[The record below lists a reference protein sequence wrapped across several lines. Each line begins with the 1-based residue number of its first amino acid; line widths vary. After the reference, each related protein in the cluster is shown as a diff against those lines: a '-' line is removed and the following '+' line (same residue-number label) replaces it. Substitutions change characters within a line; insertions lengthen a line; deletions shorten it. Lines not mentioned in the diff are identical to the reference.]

1 MSRSFRLAALLAL
14 PLAGAQALGQVTG
27 HPEPLSLLASDDP
40 ALAANKRLV
49 FDLWRSIVNAGH
61 VELADQLLA
70 ENYIQHSPVLPTG
83 RAAFKQIF
91 SAVPRLERIP
101 DLVSPPLVALVA
113 EGPYV
118 VMALAETVPD
128 PAGAG
133 SYTTTHFNL
142 FRVENGRLAEHWHS
156 VQTAPGPTVLR
167 PEDGGPQPVT
177 GRAGVEQYALLEAV
191 EPGLAWNKRQV
202 FDFWRQ
208 VADAGR
214 QELAAVYASPG
225 FVSHSA
231 SAGPGLDSFATY
243 FSVRRARPIAIALEH
258 PLVAMVAEGDLVV
271 QVRMQQYAHP
281 IRAGDTYTTTWFDMF
296 RFADGRLVEHWDPA
310 LRPSPGA
317 CVADG
322 GLSYVCGLT
331 NAEDLVA
338 IDGGRWLVASSIT
351 SRGESVGAGRLY
363 LVDAATR
370 TAEELFPGR
379 APELRR
385 DVATYGDC
393 TIDLDAFDTHGLA
406 LKGLS
411 SPGRYRL
418 YATSHGSREAIQA
431 FELDASG
438 ERPRIVWVGCVPLP
452 AGVWANSV
460 AILADGGFVTTQFYD
475 PLDPESIGRVL
486 RGEPNGSVF
495 EWHPG
500 GEVAEVPGTRLS
512 GPNGI
517 ALSVDDRELYVA
529 AFGSRSVLRFDRG
542 PNPSPP
548 ASVSLDITADNLRW
562 SSRGTLLLA
571 GSNAEAGTGWTVY
584 EIDPATMSASPLI
597 LVDGNAAL
605 QGTSTAVEVGSE
617 LWFGTPGGD
626 RVGYR
631 PLP

>member
-1 MSRSFRLAALLAL
+1 MSLRFRLAAMLAL
-14 PLAGAQALGQVTG
+14 LLGCGHGLCQVAG

-40 ALAANKRLV
+40 TLAANKRLV
-49 FDLWRSIVNAGH
+49 FDLWRGIVNAGH
-61 VELADQLLA
+61 VELADELLA
-70 ENYIQHSPVLPTG
+70 EGYIQHSPVLPTG

-91 SAVPRLERIP
+91 SAVPRLEQIP
-101 DLVSPPLVALVA
+101 ELVSPPLVALVA

-128 PAGAG
+128 PDGAG

-142 FRVENGRLAEHWHS
+142 FRIENGRLAEHWHS
-156 VQTAPGPTVLR
+156 VQTAPGPAVLR

-177 GRAGVEQYALLEAV
+177 GRVGTEQYALLEAAA
-191 EPGLAWNKRQV
+191 PGLAWNKREV

-214 QELAAVYASPG
+214 AELAPIHASQD
-225 FVSHSA
+225 FVSRSPI
-231 SAGPGLDSFATY
+231 AGPGRDDFAEH
-243 FSVRRARPIAIALEH
+243 FSARRARPIAIALED
-258 PLVAMVAEGDLVV
+258 PLVAMLAEGDLVV
-271 QVRMQQYAHP
+271 QVRMQQHAHP
-281 IRAGDTYTTTWFDMF
+281 SRAGETYTTTWFDMF
-296 RFADGRLVEHWDPA
+296 RLADGRLVEHWDPA
-310 LRPSPGA
+310 VRPSPAA
-317 CVADG
+317 CAPDAT
-322 GLSYVCGLT
+322 LSYLCGLE

-338 IDGGRWLVASSIT
+338 VPGGRWLIASSIT
-351 SRGESVGAGRLY
+351 SRGASVGAGRLY

-370 TAEELFPGR
+370 TAEVLFPGA
-379 APELRR
+379 APIMRR
-385 DVATYGDC
+385 DATTYGDC
-393 TIDLDAFDTHGLA
+393 TIDLAAFDTHGLA
-406 LKGLS
+406 LRALS
-411 SPGRYRL
+411 SPGRFRL
-418 YATSHGSREAIQA
+418 YATSHGSQEAIQA

-438 ERPRIVWVGCVPLP
+438 ERPGIAWVGCVPLP

-460 AILADGGFVTTQFYD
+460 AILDDGGFVTTQFYD

-486 RGEPNGSVF
+486 RGEPNGSVY

-500 GEVAEVPGTRLS
+500 GAVAEVPGTRLS

-517 ALSVDDRELYVA
+517 ALSADDRALYVA
-529 AFGSRSVLRFDRG
+529 AFGSRSVRRFDRG
-542 PNPSPP
+542 PNPAAPV
-548 ASVSLDITADNLRW
+548 SVQLDITADNLRW

-584 EIDPATMSASPLI
+584 EIDPATMSASPL
-597 LVDGNAAL
+597 LRVDGNAAL
-605 QGTSTAVEVGSE
+605 QGVSTALEVGRE